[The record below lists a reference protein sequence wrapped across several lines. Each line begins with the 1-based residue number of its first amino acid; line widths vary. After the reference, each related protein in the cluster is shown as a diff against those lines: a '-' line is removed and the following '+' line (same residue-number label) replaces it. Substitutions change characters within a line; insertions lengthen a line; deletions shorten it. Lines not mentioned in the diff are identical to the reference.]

1 MKVLQLIDSFDY
13 IHANCFQHQL
23 LHVMKDSC
31 DLTFLPLSFIDST
44 GIVPSEFD
52 CVISTLKQRSLLR
65 NVDKVAK
72 FLKGKELV
80 IYDQDPWEAFR
91 DGSEFKGSYYKIA
104 DTLNVKFF
112 AVTTK
117 WWSDFLEDQGFPSR
131 FVRMWMLPEYCTT
144 DKPFT
149 QRKIKQG
156 FMGTV
161 HPYRKHLF
169 DFLATKGH
177 TVTLL
182 KSDSYSSFLSTLSD
196 IQIFVHSENV
206 PITIDGAQ
214 QNLGTGLWI
223 KDVEAAARGAFSIRN
238 RLEGEDTYLE
248 GLETVK
254 LYDSIEEVPGILES
268 IRGIDSTERQDMINR
283 TVQLIKDKNSWVET
297 VQTMIS

>member
-1 MKVLQLIDSFDY
+1 
-13 IHANCFQHQL
+13 
-23 LHVMKDSC
+23 
-31 DLTFLPLSFIDST
+31 
-44 GIVPSEFD
+44 
-52 CVISTLKQRSLLR
+52 
-65 NVDKVAK
+65 
-72 FLKGKELV
+72 
-80 IYDQDPWEAFR
+80 
-91 DGSEFKGSYYKIA
+91 
-104 DTLNVKFF
+104 
-112 AVTTK
+112 
-117 WWSDFLEDQGFPSR
+117 
-131 FVRMWMLPEYCTT
+131 
-144 DKPFT
+144 
-149 QRKIKQG
+149 
-156 FMGTV
+156 MGTV